1 MTTTQR
7 KPATN
12 TFGQISNLYQDQINP
27 NLPLGAPKKNI
38 RKGNPYLDQVKAID
52 KELKRLEG
60 ILEKALKGSDNKRR
74 DLAILNAE
82 LRQSG
87 ELKRNTLGIDRRF
100 WSRRGIGEQINAL
113 KERKTKLTN
122 FLGKENVLLGDTVP
136 QIKGFTPTFL
146 KDIDSHGGVSQIN
159 SYYLP
164 FFNEAKKKRDRAAY
178 DTIRSDLTS
187 GSGNIP
193 GMSEIELDKKIQA
206 QLGEGNMF
214 RSDSKFYIGNVNEY
228 GEKKV
233 VRKSDNTQTGE
244 VIAVNNANK
253 YYKGKKDDY
262 AGLLIEQADGTKKA
276 PTSIQRNL
284 LKAGFKPQEL
294 TDLMIHDKQWQ
305 ADRRR

>member
-1 MTTTQR
+1 MVLKTIDR
-7 KPATN
+7 
-12 TFGQISNLYQDQINP
+12 

-193 GMSEIELDKKIQA
+193 GMSEIELDKKIQE

-294 TDLMIHDKQWQ
+294 TRLMEHDRDWR
-305 ADRRR
+305 ADRGR